1 MASSFADRL
10 FLLLLTVHLI
20 QGDLFLSCLHYLSL
34 GATVPSRGHL
44 LSFLI
49 HVVSEHTGSDQH

>member
-10 FLLLLTVHLI
+10 FLLLLTVYLI
-20 QGDLFLSCLHYLSL
+20 QGDLFLPCLHCLSL
-34 GATVPSRGHL
+34 GATVPTHGEL

-49 HVVSEHTGSDQH
+49 HVVSEHAGSDQH